1 MFGYYWATSTQKTYI
16 SEALCSHHSVILLQ
30 QVVLVQEALQL
41 LPRKVLPQQVVNFL
55 NYFLD
60 NHEIINLIT
69 LLGFETS
76 SFGSSFGSTPNSA
89 FGTSTPSTAFGFGS
103 TSNTGAQ
110 PASGSFGS
118 FGSTP
123 SMSTASTSQ
132 ATTGFGAP
140 AVGFPSTTQPTSS
153 FGTSTGFVGGFG
165 SPSIAPATTFS
176 AGGFGGTTASTA
188 KPFGATS
195 GFSTTGAAPTIGFGT
210 AGGFGSA
217 TPGFGSGFGSN
228 PTSGFGIG
236 TGSTFSSGGSGFS
249 GGGGGFNT
257 AGSAS
262 LPFTSLMPHVVGTSQ
277 PGMQPQVNIVVQEFE
292 RLQSCYAGSREVLQS
307 NNYSF
312 PSQPAPESRGK
323 YQLSMDGKPN
333 EDCELKAI
341 MYRKKG
347 DLAVAGES
355 LLKGRQLEQAEQDN
369 MDPENLIPVLEFG
382 IDPLKKRFDH
392 QVSEAEKTEE
402 YVKTLN
408 DIVSAIE
415 ASSTQVVD
423 SGSNNLFFIPRVR
436 FPDVCMFNNRCL
448 SSLRR

>member
-1 MFGYYWATSTQKTYI
+1 M
-16 SEALCSHHSVILLQ
+16 
-30 QVVLVQEALQL
+30 VLAQEALQL
-41 LPRKVLPQQVVNFL
+41 LPRKVLLQQVVNFL
-55 NYFLD
+55 TIFLIILFALH
-60 NHEIINLIT
+60 HEIINLLIT
-69 LLGFETS
+69 LLGFGTS
-76 SFGSSFGSTPNSA
+76 SFGSS

-110 PASGSFGS
+110 QASGSFGS

-165 SPSIAPATTFS
+165 SPSIAPATNFS

-236 TGSTFSSGGSGFS
+236 TGSTFSSGGSGF

-262 LPFTSLMPHVVGTSQ
+262 LPFTSLTPHVVGTSQ

-347 DLAVAGES
+347 DPAVAGES

-392 QVSEAEKTEE
+392 QVSEAKKTEE
-402 YVKTLN
+402 YVETLN

-423 SGSNNLFFIPRVR
+423 SGSNNLFSIPRVR